1 MPVSPAFAES
11 NRSQTERL
19 RRVVGRLDAAL
30 LAVRLPNGW
39 TVAGALAHL
48 AFWDRQRLC
57 LMRRWAAR
65 DFCSGAYD
73 GDLFNSALQP
83 LLELIPPERAAAAAV
98 QAAEEIDALLLE
110 VSDELVA
117 AALARPDAPNLDR
130 GSHRGYHLDQI
141 EQAFVD
147 SDIEARLVVKC
158 EAVADARRETLGDFR
173 LQEHVGFRPPQK
185 SKVGRYCPF
194 RAVVRLQHASHFK

>member
-1 MPVSPAFAES
+1 MPVSSALAAS

-19 RRVVGRLDAAL
+19 RRIVRRLDAAM

-39 TVAGALAHL
+39 TVAGALAHI

-57 LMRRWAAR
+57 LMRRWAAG

-73 GDLFNSALQP
+73 GELFNEALQP

-98 QAAEEIDALLLE
+98 QVAEEVDALLLN
-110 VSDELVA
+110 VSDEVVQ

-130 GSHRGYHLDQI
+130 GSHRGYHLDQV
-141 EQAFVD
+141 EQA
-147 SDIEARLVVKC
+147 L
-158 EAVADARRETLGDFR
+158 ADAG
-173 LQEHVGFRPPQK
+173 HG
-185 SKVGRYCPF
+185 
-194 RAVVRLQHASHFK
+194 